1 MATIKIKDGDVAS
14 KYYQVNGAGTVADP
28 YRAVTDVAFR
38 DSANLDAFSR
48 LRVSQPTTVF
58 DAQLTYDLQP
68 TIFEQITNGTGATVV
83 HEATERAALMTF
95 ASTPTG
101 GKAFMQTFEHFRY
114 QPLKSQLVAVTFNF
128 IEAKANVLKFAGYS
142 DGVNGI
148 EFQNNGTDNQFVIYS
163 GTSNGNQ
170 TITQANW
177 NLDKLDGTGLSG
189 ITLDITKTQ
198 IAIIDFQALYVGRV
212 RVGFDIDGSIVYVH
226 EFNHSNIVTQPY
238 IQTANLPIRCG
249 MTSTNTVSTTMY
261 YYCSAIASEGG
272 QELTAS
278 YDFARSNNVTA
289 GNGTDTHLL
298 SIRPRTTFNGI
309 VNRAKVVFVEI
320 EIMVTG
326 ANPVEWSLVVGQA
339 LTTPSFANV
348 NTTYSTMDADTSG
361 TLSGSPAIIVN
372 KGFVSATS
380 QVKGASA
387 SYIRSRYPITL
398 DAAGAVRDLGTLTL
412 LVKGIGGT
420 SVTYGCIKWLE
431 VR

>member
-1 MATIKIKDGDVAS
+1 MTTIKIKDADIADQ
-14 KYYQVNGAGTVADP
+14 YYSVNGEGTTTNP
-28 YRAVTDVAFR
+28 FRAVNDVAFR

-48 LRVSQPTTVF
+48 LRVSQPTAVF

-68 TIFEQITNGTGATVV
+68 TIFEQITNGTGATIA
-83 HEATERAALMTF
+83 HNTTERAALMTF
-95 ASTPTG
+95 SATPTG
-101 GKAFMQTFEHFRY
+101 GKSIMQTFEHFRY

-128 IEAKANVLKFAGYS
+128 VEAMANVLKFAGYS

-148 EFQNNGTDNQFVIYS
+148 EFQNTGTTNQFKIYS

-170 TITQANW
+170 TVVQNDW
-177 NLDKLDGTGLSG
+177 NIDKLDGTGTSG

-212 RVGFDIDGSIVYVH
+212 RVGFDIGGSIIYVH
-226 EFNHSNIVTQPY
+226 EFNHSNIITQPY

-249 MTSTNTVSTTMY
+249 MTSTNTVSTTMF
-261 YYCSAIASEGG
+261 YYCSAVASEGG

-278 YDFARSNNVTA
+278 YDFVKSNNVTA
-289 GNGTDTHLL
+289 GSGTDTHLM

-320 EIMVTG
+320 ELLVTG
-326 ANPVEWSLVVGQA
+326 VNPVEWTLAVGQT
-339 LTTPSFANV
+339 LTTPSFTNV
-348 NTTYSTMDADTSG
+348 NTDYSTMDYDITG
-361 TLSGSPAIIVN
+361 TLSGTPAIIVN

-380 QVKGASA
+380 QVKGASH

-398 DAAGAVRDLGTLTL
+398 DASGAVRTLGTLTL

-420 SVTYGCIKWLE
+420 SAVYGAVKWLE